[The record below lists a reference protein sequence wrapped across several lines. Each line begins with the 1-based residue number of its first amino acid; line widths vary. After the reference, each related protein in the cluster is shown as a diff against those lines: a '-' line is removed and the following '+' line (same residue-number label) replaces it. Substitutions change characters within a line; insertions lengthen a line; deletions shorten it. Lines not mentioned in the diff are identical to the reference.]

1 MNKMKKQF
9 TPYEENHSK
18 EVLPNTEAKLQD
30 ATKSSLNDEKID
42 IFPKASQDLESDVDS
57 TSKDTKYADDSD
69 EVLTVDEYESKN
81 NDMLFRGSQLQYT
94 IVEKPIQTDP
104 RVPKC

>member
-30 ATKSSLNDEKID
+30 ATKSSPNDEKIY

-69 EVLTVDEYESKN
+69 EVFTVDEYESKN
-81 NDMLFRGSQLQYT
+81 TDMLFRGSQLQYT
-94 IVEKPIQTDP
+94 IVEKPI
-104 RVPKC
+104 